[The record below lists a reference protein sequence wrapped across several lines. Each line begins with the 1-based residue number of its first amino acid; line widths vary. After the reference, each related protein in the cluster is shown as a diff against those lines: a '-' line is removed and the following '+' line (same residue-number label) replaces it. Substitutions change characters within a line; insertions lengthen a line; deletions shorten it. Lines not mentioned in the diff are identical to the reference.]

1 MSSSMLGVISRIPLF
16 WAFRKLGWPKL
27 SPENLTLTLS
37 THCNSRCKTCNIWKK
52 QENELSLAEWERIL
66 ASLTG
71 TPYWVTVSG
80 GEPFL
85 QKEIVDFCRLVYDYC
100 HPGILNIP
108 TNAILKDI
116 PEKVEQIAGYCKKSQ
131 LIINLSLDGI
141 GPSHDE
147 IRGVPGNFEKFERTL
162 KSLLFLRDKLTNLT
176 IGIHTVISVHNIYF
190 LDTIEKYSRVSGV
203 DQYITEIAEQRV
215 ELDTIGLS
223 ITPKTEDYREAV
235 QRLIHSPR
243 LDNKNRISN
252 ISRAFRE
259 QYYQMAYHTLVKG
272 QQILPC
278 FAGWASAQI
287 YCDGT
292 VWPCCIRATPLGNL
306 RLVNYN
312 FPSIWLSDKTTEVR
326 KSILA
331 KDCFCPLANAAYTS
345 MLYDL
350 PTLSSILVSILL
362 GTASLRKESSDDG

>member
-1 MSSSMLGVISRIPLF
+1 MLSVISRAPLF
-16 WAFRKLGWPKL
+16 WAFRKTGWPKL

-37 THCNSRCKTCNIWKK
+37 TRCNSHCKTCNIWKK
-52 QENELSLAEWERIL
+52 QEDELSLAEWELIL
-66 ASLTG
+66 KSLAG

-80 GEPFL
+80 GEPFMH
-85 QKEIVDFCRLVYDYC
+85 KEIVEFCKLVYDHC

-141 GPSHDE
+141 GPKHDE

-162 KSLLFLRDKLTNLT
+162 KSLLLLREKFSNLT
-176 IGIHTVISVHNIYF
+176 VGIHTVVSVYNIDF
-190 LDTIEKYSRVSGV
+190 LEQIEKYTRASGA
-203 DQYITEIAEQRV
+203 DQFITEIAEQRV
-215 ELDTIGLS
+215 ELDTIGMS
-223 ITPKTEDYREAV
+223 ITPILMEYGDVV
-235 QRLIHSPR
+235 QRLIHSPK
-243 LDNKNRISN
+243 LDNRNRISKIN
-252 ISRAFRE
+252 RAFRE
-259 QYYQMAYHTLVKG
+259 QYYQMAYHTLVEER
-272 QQILPC
+272 QTLPC

-292 VWPCCIRATPLGNL
+292 VWPCCVRATPLGNL

-312 FPSIWLSDKTTEVR
+312 FPRIWLSDKTNEVR
-326 KSILA
+326 DSIRA
-331 KDCFCPLANAAYTS
+331 KDCFCPLANATYTS

-350 PTLSSILVSILL
+350 PTLSSIISRILL
-362 GTASLRKESSDDG
+362 GSARLRKEPRIDN